1 MEAITKNDSLMA
13 QFKKEPAKAIKM
25 VLNNIDLDDEIM
37 EKLVAAVKG
46 KIDLDRAASLL
57 GGLKKLF

>member
-1 MEAITKNDSLMA
+1 MNKICNKADLMA
-13 QFKKEPAKAIKM
+13 AFKKDPAAAIKK

-37 EKLVAAVKG
+37 EKLVTAVKS
-46 KIDLDRAASLL
+46 KISLDKAGDLL